1 MRGILKEVLKSWKSS
16 LIVLEKHAQHLNR
29 VNLMIMT
36 CILST
41 QKIDNEKQHYL
52 QRVHFLFKQIM
63 AKCNNSSDIKC
74 HSSYY
79 KSTCFIW
86 KNFSATIWV
95 QLQPFLS
102 NHIFCKFTKKY
113 TFIKLKTPWLRNNK
127 MQLIIMD
134 VIQSYYTL
142 SNKNN
147 RTELMFSLI
156 LIYGAWLIS
165 FLWFLIKA
173 Y

>member
-1 MRGILKEVLKSWKSS
+1 
-16 LIVLEKHAQHLNR
+16 
-29 VNLMIMT
+29 
-36 CILST
+36 
-41 QKIDNEKQHYL
+41 
-52 QRVHFLFKQIM
+52 M
-63 AKCNNSSDIKC
+63 AKCNNPSDIKC

-113 TFIKLKTPWLRNNK
+113 TFIKLKTPWLKNNK

-173 Y
+173 YYFPEPKWWNHQISVPDYKEKGGYVLYSRLTD